1 MEPARHGRDDG
12 SRKRS
17 LLSCEDTTVCEQL
30 PDEDH
35 FSCTNGLVKMRAR
48 PLTCARALPGI

>member
-1 MEPARHGRDDG
+1 
-12 SRKRS
+12 
-17 LLSCEDTTVCEQL
+17 L